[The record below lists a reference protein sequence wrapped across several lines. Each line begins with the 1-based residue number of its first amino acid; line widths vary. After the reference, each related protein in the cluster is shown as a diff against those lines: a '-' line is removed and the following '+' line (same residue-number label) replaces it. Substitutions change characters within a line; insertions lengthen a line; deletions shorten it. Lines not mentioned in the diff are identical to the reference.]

1 MCGICGIVACAG
13 LAEPEAARL
22 RVEAMLQALS
32 HRGPDAVGNVAT
44 DTAVLGVTRLTIR
57 GLEAANQPMVD
68 PETGVVAVC
77 NGELDNHHE
86 LRRWLA
92 ERGRPV
98 RHKTDVAVIP
108 GLFLELGEGFV
119 RKLGGRLR
127 HRNLGSAPGS

>member
-1 MCGICGIVACAG
+1 
-13 LAEPEAARL
+13 
-22 RVEAMLQALS
+22 MLQALS

-44 DTAVLGVTRLTIR
+44 DSAVLGVTRLTIR
-57 GLEAANQPMVD
+57 GLEAVSQPMVD

-98 RHKTDVAVIP
+98 GTR
-108 GLFLELGEGFV
+108 
-119 RKLGGRLR
+119 RMWR
-127 HRNLGSAPGS
+127 